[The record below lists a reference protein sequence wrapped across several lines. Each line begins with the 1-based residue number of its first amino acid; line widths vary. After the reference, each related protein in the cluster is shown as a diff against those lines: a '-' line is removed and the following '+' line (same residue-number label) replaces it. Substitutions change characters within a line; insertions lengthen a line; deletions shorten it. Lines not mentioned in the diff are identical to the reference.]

1 MPNVHIDPVRK
12 DALIATIV
20 DGLPIDDPEA
30 ARETAKFISSAFE
43 KHGVVVTPASA
54 TTDFAK
60 GRKHRD
66 AEVAAL
72 LARLKALGFH
82 VVASV
87 DVADVML
94 EWEHGRSASFDRL
107 NEIARAAASDLAEN
121 ELGHLPIGDA
131 IAHAAVDK

>member
-43 KHGVVVTPASA
+43 KHGV
-54 TTDFAK
+54 
-60 GRKHRD
+60 
-66 AEVAAL
+66 AAL
-72 LARLKALGFH
+72 LARLKVLGFH

-107 NEIARAAASDLAEN
+107 NEIAQAAASDLAEN